1 MTSTSKRLI
10 ELRLSG
16 KSAEHVI
23 NALVEA
29 LPSLPAIRQMILNDL
44 PRGSE
49 VRIEENTV
57 YIDCAD
63 REALAW
69 KVPFFE
75 SMYPELDFVA
85 KHKTGERR

>member
-1 MTSTSKRLI
+1 MSPRSAKLI

-16 KSAEHVI
+16 KSAEHI
-23 NALVEA
+23 IDALVEA
-29 LPSLPAIRQMILNDL
+29 LPALPAIRQSILNDL
-44 PRGSE
+44 PKGSE

-57 YIDCAD
+57 YIECAD
-63 REALAW
+63 KESLAW

-85 KHKTGERR
+85 KQKQER